1 MDLKEIA
8 LMLIWEH
15 TWAFYLLALLPLLG
29 LGYLWGHFRRRQRL
43 HAFADPHIIPV
54 LAPEM
59 PLHKYGIKFL
69 LFIISLACIIL
80 AMANPQM
87 GSKLEE
93 VTRKGI
99 EVMVALDVSR
109 SMNATDVGPSRL
121 EKSKYFVEKLL
132 GELQGD
138 QVGLI
143 VFAGNAYVQMPI
155 TSDYAA
161 ASLFLESVSTD
172 IAPRQGTA
180 IGESIRL
187 ALESMDM
194 ENGTNKAI
202 LVVSDGEN
210 HEGDAIEAATEAAN
224 LGVRVYCVGVGTT
237 KGGPVPLLSN
247 GDRYDYQ
254 RDKEGSIITSRL
266 DPAMLAQVA
275 EAGKGAYMGLDNTR
289 ETAQL
294 INEELLKLEKSD
306 METQVF
312 TDYEDQFQVFM
323 AIALALLLAD
333 WLTVPRKN
341 KWLRK
346 LKLYE

>member
-1 MDLKEIA
+1 
-8 LMLIWEH
+8 MLVWEH
-15 TWAFYLLALLPLLG
+15 TWAFYLLAILPILVMG
-29 LGYLWGHFRRRQRL
+29 HVGYNYLRSRRL
-43 HAFADPHIIPV
+43 SAFASADIIPT
-54 LAPEM
+54 LAPDM
-59 PLHKYGIKFL
+59 PLHKYTLKFFL
-69 LFIISLACIIL
+69 MLVSIGSIIV
-80 AMANPQM
+80 AMANPQL

-93 VTRKGI
+93 VTRQGI

-155 TSDYAA
+155 TADYAA
-161 ASLFLESVSTD
+161 ASLFMESVSTD

-187 ALESMDM
+187 ALESMNM

-210 HEGDAIEAATEAAN
+210 HEGDAIEAAAEAAN

-237 KGGPVPLLSN
+237 KGAPVPLLKD
-247 GDRYDYQ
+247 GIRYDFQ
-254 RDKEGSIITSRL
+254 RDKDGNIITSRM
-266 DPAMLAQVA
+266 DPTMLAQVA
-275 EAGKGAYMGLDNTR
+275 SAGKGAYVDLNNTR

-294 INEELLKLEKSD
+294 VNEQLLTLEKTE

-312 TDYEDQFQVFM
+312 TDYEDQFQAFL
-323 AIALALLLAD
+323 ALALILLITD
-333 WLTVPRKN
+333 WFISPRRS